1 MNLSVRLTAIGLLA
15 SLALP
20 VTASAQG
27 GDTAYCQALS
37 DKYQRYVVGTSG
49 SGRQSSPNLSAVE
62 AASKCNSNAGGS
74 IPVLEK
80 ALKDARLDLPPRS

>member
-1 MNLSVRLTAIGLLA
+1 MTLSLRLAALGLLA

-20 VTASAQG
+20 VTASAQA
-27 GDTAYCQALS
+27 GDAGYCQALS

-49 SGRQSSPNLSAVE
+49 TGRSSAPNLSVVE
-62 AASKCNSNAGGS
+62 AASKCNSDAGGS

-80 ALKDARLDLPPRS
+80 ALKDARLDLPPRG